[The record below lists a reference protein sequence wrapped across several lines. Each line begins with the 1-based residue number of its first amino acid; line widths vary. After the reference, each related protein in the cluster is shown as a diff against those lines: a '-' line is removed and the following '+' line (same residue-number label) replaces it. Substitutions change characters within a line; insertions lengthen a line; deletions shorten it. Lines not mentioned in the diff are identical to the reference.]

1 MASFTKKK
9 LRVRFVLG
17 QKEPHFDD
25 SGNNT
30 VTVDDLRITA
40 SIQSY
45 GAMPTAKLM
54 IYGLSE
60 SVMNKLSKIRWNTDD
75 VKLNFVRLEA
85 SQDDGES
92 YVIVYE
98 GVIQYAYPNYGS
110 APDVMLTIDS
120 TSGLDHKI
128 RPVEPLSI
136 NGDVDV
142 ANAIEQICRKM
153 SLRLENNGVSAKVSS
168 PYLPQTALDQVMKL
182 CEAANADFFV
192 DFNTLA
198 IMPKGQPRDILIPVI
213 SPSSGLIGYPTPTMT
228 GVKFQC
234 LFDPAIRFKGLVDI
248 KDSVI
253 EPANGRW
260 LMMGITHYLESEVA
274 GGRWLSE
281 IDAIFTDREVKI
293 AK

>member
-9 LRVRFVLG
+9 LRVSFVLG

-25 SGNNT
+25 TGNNT
-30 VTVDDLRITA
+30 VTADDLRITA

-54 IYGLSE
+54 IYGLSK
-60 SVMNKLSKIRWNTDD
+60 SVMNKLSKVHWNTDD
-75 VKLNFVRLEA
+75 AKLNFVRLEA
-85 SQDDGES
+85 SLDGGES

-98 GVIQYAYPNYGS
+98 GVIQYAYPNFGS
-110 APDVMLTIDS
+110 APDAILTIDS
-120 TSGLDHKI
+120 TSGLEHKI
-128 RPVEPLSI
+128 RPVEPLSF

-153 SLRLENNGVSAKVSS
+153 SLRLENNGVLAKVSS
-168 PYLPQTALDQVMKL
+168 PYLPQTALDQIRAL
-182 CEAANADFFV
+182 CEAAHADFFV

-198 IMPKGQPRDILIPVI
+198 IMPKGKPRDILVPVI
-213 SPSSGLIGYPTPTMT
+213 SPSTGLIGYPTPTMT

-260 LMMGITHYLESEVA
+260 LMMGITHYLESEIA

-281 IDAIFTDREVKI
+281 IDAIFTEQEIKI